1 MNHAII
7 LAGGIGSRFWPLS
20 TQAIP
25 KQFLSLCSDKPMLV
39 EGIKRASALFGRDKI
54 YIATNKIYKKQ
65 LLSCVSKLRIP
76 KKNFFFEPESRNTF
90 APISVLAQKIFSKDK
105 DAVIAVLPSD
115 QFIKNRGEFLRTLKT
130 AIKEAKKGDILTLG
144 IVPERPE
151 TGFGYIKIKSKVL
164 PVVKAGKSHKL
175 KVLSVDKFVEKPTT
189 SLARKFIKDK
199 RYYWNAGIF
208 VFQASALLKE
218 IKYLQPRAYRLL
230 AKIKDFDKG
239 LNKIWRGF
247 TATSIDYAIM
257 EKTKKIRLLPLG
269 CGWSDVG
276 SWQAVGEI
284 SRKDKDGNIFKY
296 GYNHIDLGS
305 KNTLVWSGRRPV
317 ATLGLKNIIVVDT
330 KDGLLVCSSER
341 AQDVKK
347 AVQALKQKNP

>member
-1 MNHAII
+1 MNYAII

-20 TQAIP
+20 THAMP
-25 KQFLSLCSDKPMLV
+25 KQFLSLCSDKPILT
-39 EGIKRASALFGRDKI
+39 ESIERASALVGRDNI

-65 LLSCVSKLRIP
+65 LSRCVGKLRIP
-76 KKNFFFEPESRNTF
+76 KENLLFEPESRNTF

-105 DAVIAVLPSD
+105 DAVITVLPSD
-115 QFIKNRGEFLRTLKT
+115 QFIKNRGEFLGTLKI
-130 AIKEAKKGDILTLG
+130 AIKEAKNGNILTLG

-151 TGFGYIKIKSKVL
+151 TGFGYIKIKSKVNPSTTL
-164 PVVKAGKSHKL
+164 G
-175 KVLSVDKFVEKPTT
+175 VDGESFGVEAFIEKPPT
-189 SLARKFIKDK
+189 SLAKKFIKDK

-208 VFQASALLKE
+208 VFQASILLKE
-218 IKYLQPRAYRLL
+218 IKHLQPMAYGLI

-239 LNKIWRGF
+239 LNKIWSEF

-257 EKTKKIRLLPLG
+257 EKTKKIKLLPLG

-276 SWQAVGEI
+276 SWQAVTEI
-284 SRKDKDGNIFKY
+284 SKKDKDGNIFKCD
-296 GYNHIDLGS
+296 YNHIDLGS
-305 KNTLVWSGRRPV
+305 KNTLVWPGRRPV

-330 KDGLLVCSSER
+330 KDGLLVCSAER

-347 AVQALKQKNP
+347 AVQALKRKKICK